1 MMRLF
6 ALLFCLMPA
15 LAMASDWPALMNVTG
30 VQANDHLNIRERATT
45 ASPVIGK
52 LGANDTNVEIV
63 GASEDAKW
71 GIVNIGEGIGW
82 VSLRYMM
89 RSGAADSLPDDLYCS
104 GTEPFWAASFG
115 AETMRFSSPESEE
128 LEIATNGRRS
138 SANRVD
144 RYSITSK
151 ASDGSFAVAVIT
163 RRECSDGM
171 SDRAYGLSLDLI
183 LRTNDIDAHL
193 TGCCS
198 LSQ

>member
-15 LAMASDWPALMNVTG
+15 LAMASDWPALMNVTD
-30 VQANDHLNIRERATT
+30 VQANDHLNIRERPTT

-52 LGANDTNVEIV
+52 LGATDTNVEIV
-63 GASEDAKW
+63 GASEDANW
-71 GIVNIGEGIGW
+71 GIVNTGEGFGW
-82 VSLRYMM
+82 VSLRYMTP
-89 RSGAADSLPDDLYCS
+89 SSTDNSLPNELYCS
-104 GTEPFWAASFG
+104 GTEPFWAANFG

-128 LEIATNGRRS
+128 LEIVTNARKT

-144 RYSITSK
+144 HYSITST
-151 ASDGSFAVAVIT
+151 ASDGAFAAAVIT

-171 SDRAYGLSLDLI
+171 SDRAYGVSLDLV
-183 LRTNDIDAHL
+183 LRTKDIDAHL